1 MGKQT
6 EFPFGFNDPALN
18 QMNQVADDVPQILE
32 DEKVEGTTDLVE
44 VFSPADREQMFL
56 RDLWGV

>member
-18 QMNQVADDVPQILE
+18 QMNQVVDDVSQILG
-32 DEKVEGTTDLVE
+32 DEKVERTTDLVE
-44 VFSPADREQMFL
+44 VFSVADN
-56 RDLWGV
+56 DLWGV